1 MTVTTTTTTS
11 TSTPSPSL
19 ERPAEPADL
28 SALFDDGLM
37 PVIRRLGERGRG
49 ATDPISE
56 ADAATREAV
65 WQSLAALGALRSA
78 TGTGTPPLRETIVHA
93 ELMGRATYQSP
104 YFDTLTAAE
113 LFAPEAPDRP
123 DAPRDAL
130 SADLAAAIA
139 AGDIT
144 IAIATRAEGT
154 DDLRRPSPIEVEPG
168 TGRITGERR
177 FVAFAADVDFVCVV
191 GRTAAAP
198 DAEITAAL
206 VPIDQPGVTIR
217 RHDDIGRG
225 ELYQITFD
233 HAEVLAIGPNARGA
247 TGSIGTTDSNGPTGP
262 ARGWAAAWA
271 AALARARLRHA
282 SYLVG
287 LTLGAVD
294 LTAEYARHRMVF
306 GQPLAQFQAPAFRLA
321 QLASRAE
328 AVRTMLRQAAADA
341 DTGANPDTDD
351 TNTDTALTACQALLL
366 AGDLALEAG
375 AEAIQLHG
383 SFGLTMPCDAQR
395 FYRRAVVDAILLGT
409 GRDLRRHALEL
420 MTTGGN
426 S

>member
-1 MTVTTTTTTS
+1 
-11 TSTPSPSL
+11 
-19 ERPAEPADL
+19 
-28 SALFDDGLM
+28 M

-49 ATDPISE
+49 ATEPISE

-78 TGTGTPPLRETIVHA
+78 TGEGTPPLRETVVHA

-113 LFAPEAPDRP
+113 LFATEAPDRP
-123 DAPRDAL
+123 DAPPDDL
-130 SADLAAAIA
+130 SAELSAAIA

-144 IAIATRAEGT
+144 IAIAARADGA
-154 DDLRRPSPIEVEPG
+154 DDLRRPAPIEVEPD

-198 DAEITAAL
+198 DAELTAAL
-206 VPIDQPGVTIR
+206 VPVDQPGVTIR

-233 HAEVLAIGPNARGA
+233 HAEILAIGPSAVGA
-247 TGSIGTTDSNGPTGP
+247 TGP

-294 LTAEYARHRMVF
+294 LTADYARHRMVF

-341 DTGANPDTDD
+341 DAGAGADADGTAGIGADTD
-351 TNTDTALTACQALLL
+351 TDTALTACQALLL

-375 AEAIQLHG
+375 AEAVQLHG

-420 MTTGGN
+420 LTTGGK